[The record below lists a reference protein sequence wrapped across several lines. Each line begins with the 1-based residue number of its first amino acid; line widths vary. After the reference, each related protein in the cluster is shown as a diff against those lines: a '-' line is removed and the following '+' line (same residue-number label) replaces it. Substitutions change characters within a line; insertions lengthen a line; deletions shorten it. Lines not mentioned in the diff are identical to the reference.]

1 MALVGS
7 AAEKAHLVFAQ
18 SPGLGRDIPGLLKAS
33 VAILGGRGGGKGD
46 VAQGGGDQVNRLD
59 EALRSRRRRLP
70 AGVVTDRRSPY
81 LVLLVAVA
89 FVSVGSVLV
98 RLAQAPPL
106 AVAFYR
112 VTFATLLIGPLRLVR
127 RPARAS
133 ASLGP
138 RSRLLLVASGVA
150 LALHF
155 ATWIASL
162 SYTSIASSVL
172 LVNTAPIFAVVLSRI
187 FLRERVSGAVLGA
200 IALAFVG
207 AALIAVG
214 DWGRSPS
221 SLGGN
226 LLALAGAVTLA
237 AYHVVGRGLRDTLPL
252 DAYVLVGLGH
262 RRRRPWASSSRPS
275 ARRSPPIRRGPS
287 WSSSPSASCPPSWA
301 TAS

>member
-1 MALVGS
+1 M
-7 AAEKAHLVFAQ
+7 
-18 SPGLGRDIPGLLKAS
+18 
-33 VAILGGRGGGKGD
+33 
-46 VAQGGGDQVNRLD
+46 
-59 EALRSRRRRLP
+59 
-70 AGVVTDRRSPY
+70 TDRRSPY

-112 VTFATLLIGPLRLVR
+112 VTFATLLIAPLAWPDAR
-127 RPARAS
+127 RS
-133 ASLGP
+133 IGSLGP

-162 SYTSIASSVL
+162 SHTSIASSVL
-172 LVNTAPIFAVVLSRI
+172 LVNTAPIFAVILSRI
-187 FLRERVSGAVLGA
+187 FLHERVGGAVLGA

-207 AALIAVG
+207 AALIAGG

-226 LLALAGAVTLA
+226 LLAVAGAVTLA

-252 DAYVLVGLGH
+252 YAYVLSVWAIAAAALGVIVAAFGTPFAPYPARTFLVFLTLGLVPTVLGHGLVNRALRSLPAPTVGLFLLGE
-262 RRRRPWASSSRPS
+262 PLGASIL
-275 ARRSPPIRRGPS
+275 AFFLFGEV
-287 WSSSPSASCPPSWA
+287 PSASTMVGGFVVLMA
-301 TAS
+301 MGLVLFRRD

>member
-1 MALVGS
+1 M
-7 AAEKAHLVFAQ
+7 
-18 SPGLGRDIPGLLKAS
+18 
-33 VAILGGRGGGKGD
+33 
-46 VAQGGGDQVNRLD
+46 
-59 EALRSRRRRLP
+59 
-70 AGVVTDRRSPY
+70 TDRRSPY

-112 VTFATLLIGPLRLVR
+112 VTFATLFIAPFAWSDAR
-127 RPARAS
+127 R
-133 ASLGP
+133 SLGSQSP

-172 LVNTAPIFAVVLSRI
+172 LVNTAPVFAVILSRI
-187 FLRERVSGAVLGA
+187 FLNERVSGAILGA
-200 IALAFVG
+200 IGLAFVG
-207 AALIAVG
+207 AALIAGG
-214 DWGRSPS
+214 DWGRAPS

-226 LLALAGAVTLA
+226 LLAVAGAVTLA

-252 DAYVLVGLGH
+252 YAYILSVWGIAAAALAVIAVAFGTPFAPYPPRAFALFLALGLVPTVLGHGLVNRALRSISAPTVGLFLLGE
-262 RRRRPWASSSRPS
+262 PVGASLL
-275 ARRSPPIRRGPS
+275 AFVVFGEV
-287 WSSSPSASCPPSWA
+287 PSASTMA
-301 TAS
+301 GGLVVLMAMGLVLLRRD

>member
-1 MALVGS
+1 M
-7 AAEKAHLVFAQ
+7 
-18 SPGLGRDIPGLLKAS
+18 
-33 VAILGGRGGGKGD
+33 
-46 VAQGGGDQVNRLD
+46 
-59 EALRSRRRRLP
+59 
-70 AGVVTDRRSPY
+70 TDRRSPY

-112 VTFATLLIGPLRLVR
+112 VAFATLFIAPLAWPDAR
-127 RPARAS
+127 R
-133 ASLGP
+133 SLGSLST

-172 LVNTAPIFAVVLSRI
+172 LVNTAPVFAVILSRI
-187 FLRERVSGAVLGA
+187 FLHERVSGAILGA
-200 IALAFVG
+200 IGLAFVG
-207 AALIAVG
+207 AALIAGG
-214 DWGRSPS
+214 DWGRAPS

-226 LLALAGAVTLA
+226 LLAVAGAVTLA

-252 DAYVLVGLGH
+252 YAYILSVWGIAAAALAVIAVAFGTPFAPYPPRAFLVFLALGLVPTVLGHGLVNRALRSISAPTVGLFLLGE
-262 RRRRPWASSSRPS
+262 PVGASLL
-275 ARRSPPIRRGPS
+275 AFLVFGEV
-287 WSSSPSASCPPSWA
+287 PSASTMA
-301 TAS
+301 GGLVVLMAMGLVLLRRD